1 MCSASRVSTTADSLP
16 NDLESLR
23 ALAMKAIAERDVAI
37 TQREAALKERDA
49 ERAERAKLTVERDRL
64 QSLYE
69 HVHHLLRKAKDHRF
83 GARNERLEHLPPDQL
98 RLALEDIEVSIAKT
112 EANEEKKEPRLPR
125 SGTRKGRGLP
135 QHLPRVHQTVAPPSS
150 NCPCCNAPMHMIG
163 EETSE
168 RLDVVPAQHRVI
180 VTHRPKLACRACEKV
195 VQESAPEHL
204 IKSGLPTEAMV
215 ASVLVAK
222 YGWHLPLYRQEKM
235 LSMQGIDIDRSTLAF
250 WVGYAAAELAPLY
263 ERLKQHLLASSRLAV
278 DETPV
283 PVLDPGR
290 GRTKTGYFWSMARD
304 DRPFGGADPPVV
316 AYTYAPGRGA
326 VHLHALL
333 IDYRGIVQCDG
344 YAPYKQLPED
354 AITLAFCWAH
364 VRRGFF
370 DIARKG
376 NAPIATQALVRIA
389 ALYRI
394 EESIRGK
401 PAEDRR
407 AVRQQQSSAHCQ
419 ALYRFLEEQLDRVS
433 GKAPIAQAI
442 RYALKHWEGLT
453 RFLDD
458 GRIDLD
464 SNIVERSMRP
474 QAMLESLCIPS
485 SSVCKHWNRVVVSD
499 ATRATFSGHRRFDR
513 FRRQVVGA
521 NLVWRAGYNL
531 HSGQHAGFDQAAYRV
546 ACDA

>member
-1 MCSASRVSTTADSLP
+1 VSTTADSLP
-16 NDLESLR
+16 DDLESLR
-23 ALAMKAIAERDVAI
+23 VLAARAIAERDVAI
-37 TQREAALKERDA
+37 AQREAALKERDA
-49 ERAERAKLTVERDRL
+49 ERAEKAKLTVERDRL

-69 HVHHLLRKAKDHRF
+69 HVHHLLRKANDHRF
-83 GARNERLEHLPPDQL
+83 GARNERLDRLPPDQL
-98 RLALEDIEVSIAKT
+98 QLALEDIEVSIAKT

-125 SGTRKGRGLP
+125 SGTRKRGALP
-135 QHLPRVHQTVAPPSS
+135 QHLPRIHQTVAPPSS
-150 NCPCCNAPMHMIG
+150 NCPCCNAPMHTIG

-180 VTHRPKLACRACEKV
+180 VTHRPKLACRACAKV

-215 ASVLVAK
+215 VSVLVAK

-263 ERLKQHLLASSRLAV
+263 ERLKQNLLLSSRLAV

-290 GRTKTGYFWSMARD
+290 GRTKSGYFWSMARD
-304 DRPFGGADPPVV
+304 DRPFGGNDPPAV

-333 IDYRGIVQCDG
+333 KNYRGIVQCDG

-394 EESIRGK
+394 EETIRGK
-401 PAEDRR
+401 TAEDRH
-407 AVRQQQSSAHCQ
+407 AVRQQQSTAHCH
-419 ALYRFLEEQLDRVS
+419 ALKRFLEEQLDRVS

-442 RYALKHWEGLT
+442 RYALKHWQGLT

-474 QAMLESLCIPS
+474 QALTRKNALFAGHDDGAESWAIAASLIET
-485 SSVCKHWNRVVVSD
+485 CKINGIDPHAYLADVLSRLVNLWPNARLDELLPWNWAASRD
-499 ATRATFSGHRRFDR
+499 PLQRA
-513 FRRQVVGA
+513 A
-521 NLVWRAGYNL
+521 
-531 HSGQHAGFDQAAYRV
+531 
-546 ACDA
+546 